1 MEGNG
6 EAEME
11 VVMGPGFLGAL
22 SLCDSKRSRPGPE
35 DPSM

>member
-6 EAEME
+6 EVGME

-22 SLCDSKRSRPGPE
+22 SLCDSKRCRPGAE
-35 DPSM
+35 GPSV